1 MAASGSPFDPHPQDK
16 SQKAEGIGKDRK
28 RDRHEPPW
36 KRENQS
42 GAVEPLGSHTI
53 RPRGQG

>member
-1 MAASGSPFDPHPQDK
+1 MAVSGSPFVPQPKDK
-16 SQKAEGIGKDRK
+16 SQEAEGIGKDRK

-42 GAVEPLGSHTI
+42 GAVELLGSHTI
-53 RPRGQG
+53 RPRG